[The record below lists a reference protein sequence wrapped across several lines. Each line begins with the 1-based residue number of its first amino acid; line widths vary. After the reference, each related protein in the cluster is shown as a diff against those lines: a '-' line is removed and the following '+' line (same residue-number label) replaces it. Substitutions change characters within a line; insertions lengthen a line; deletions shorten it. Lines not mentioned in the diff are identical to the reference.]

1 MIVDHPEFV
10 PPEDDEIKIW
20 KYMDFTKLISLLE
33 TGCLFFS
40 RADSF
45 DDPFE
50 GSYPRNNVEFRKSV
64 LKELD
69 EESKEHFLK
78 VINNRKDTNKYWPRY
93 TAISCWHMNEFE
105 SAAMWSLYLKSDEG
119 IAIQSSYNKLKKSII
134 DDEEVYLGVVKYID
148 YNSYYIKDNNI
159 LTPFV
164 HKRKSFEHESE
175 LRALMLKMPFSSGEI
190 DFKKETIKKGG
201 GVPIK
206 VNIKELIDKI
216 YVAPNA
222 PIWFSELVDKTV
234 KRYGYDIEVLPSDIN
249 NPPMF

>member
-10 PPEDDEIKIW
+10 APEDDEIKIW
-20 KYMDFTKLISLLE
+20 KYMDFTKLISLLD

-64 LKELD
+64 PKELD
-69 EESKEHFLK
+69 EESQEHYLK
-78 VINNRKDTNKYWPRY
+78 VINNTKDTNKHWPRY

-134 DDEEVYLGVVKYID
+134 DDEKVYLGVVKYID

-159 LTPFV
+159 LIPFV

-175 LRALMLKMPFSSGEI
+175 LRAVMLKKPISSGEI
-190 DFKKETIKKGG
+190 DFKEETIKKGG

-222 PIWFSELVDKTV
+222 PIWFHKLVNTIV
-234 KRYGYDIEVLPSDIN
+234 KRYEPDIEVLSSDIN

>member
-10 PPEDDEIKIW
+10 APEDDEIKIW

-64 LKELD
+64 PKELD
-69 EESKEHFLK
+69 EESQEHFLK
-78 VINNRKDTNKYWPRY
+78 VINNTKDTNKYWPRY

-119 IAIQSSYNKLKKSII
+119 IAIQSSYSKLK
-134 DDEEVYLGVVKYID
+134 
-148 YNSYYIKDNNI
+148 
-159 LTPFV
+159 
-164 HKRKSFEHESE
+164 KSFEHESE
-175 LRALMLKMPFSSGEI
+175 LRAVMLKKPISSGEI
-190 DFKKETIKKGG
+190 DFKEETIKKGG
-201 GVPIK
+201 GVLIK
-206 VNIKELIDKI
+206 VNIEELIDKI

-222 PIWFSELVDKTV
+222 PKWFYELVNTIV
-234 KRYGYDIEVLPSDIN
+234 KRYKPDIEILPSDIN

>member
-1 MIVDHPEFV
+1 MIEYHPTFV
-10 PPEDDEIKIW
+10 APEDEEIKIW
-20 KYMDFTKLISLLE
+20 RYMDFTKLISLLD
-33 TGCLFFS
+33 TRRLFFS

-64 LKELD
+64 PKELD
-69 EESKEHFLK
+69 EESQEHFLK
-78 VINNRKDTNKYWPRY
+78 VINNTKDTNKYWPRY

-119 IAIQSSYNKLKKSII
+119 IAIQSSYSKLKKSII
-134 DDEEVYLGVVKYID
+134 DDEKVYLGVVKYID

-175 LRALMLKMPFSSGEI
+175 LRAVMTKLPISSGNI
-190 DFKKETIKKGG
+190 DFTEETIHG

-206 VNIKELIDKI
+206 VDIEELIDKI

-222 PIWFSELVDKTV
+222 PIWFSDLVNTAV
-234 KRYGYDIEVLPSDIN
+234 KRYGYGIEVIQSEMN
-249 NPPMF
+249 NTPMF